1 MQKILV
7 GLSGGVDSAVCAYLL
22 KLAGY
27 EVIGATLRT
36 WVNECGEDS
45 RCCEIDDAREI
56 ADFLGIPYYVKN
68 CMAEFKEKVT
78 EPFIFEYLN
87 GRTPNPCVGC
97 NRTVKWAKM
106 LEMADALGADLVA
119 TGHYAT
125 IVRKENGR
133 LTVKQS
139 PFAAKDQ
146 SYMLYRLTQEQLART
161 IMPLGPLT
169 KEEVRNIAGKAG
181 IPVAETSSRTET
193 TRATSTARAHGRS
206 RRRETLWTPR
216 AGSWGDTRESPT
228 TRSDSGRASALPWV
242 FRCS

>member
-87 GRTPNPCVGC
+87 VH
-97 NRTVKWAKM
+97 V
-106 LEMADALGADLVA
+106 LF
-119 TGHYAT
+119 
-125 IVRKENGR
+125 
-133 LTVKQS
+133 
-139 PFAAKDQ
+139 PF
-146 SYMLYRLTQEQLART
+146 
-161 IMPLGPLT
+161 
-169 KEEVRNIAGKAG
+169 
-181 IPVAETSSRTET
+181 
-193 TRATSTARAHGRS
+193 
-206 RRRETLWTPR
+206 R
-216 AGSWGDTRESPT
+216 AGG
-228 TRSDSGRASALPWV
+228 
-242 FRCS
+242 